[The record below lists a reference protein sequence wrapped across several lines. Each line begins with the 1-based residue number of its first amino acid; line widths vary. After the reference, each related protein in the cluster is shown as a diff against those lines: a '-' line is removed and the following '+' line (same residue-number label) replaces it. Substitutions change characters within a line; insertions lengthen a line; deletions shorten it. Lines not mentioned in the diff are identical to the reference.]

1 MNLLKA
7 VASVGLIAFSAMA
20 YSNDI
25 ESGLDLGFTPDE
37 YADRFNG
44 HMTQLEM
51 PFSLDASISDE
62 QVDDQ
67 AVFGSVFL
75 DTVSI
80 LGTADPDSRLVNH
93 IVLNGTGDGTEE
105 SGEFI
110 IAMFSIAIASLEPSE
125 FTDESLVML
134 LGLVDDMKSS
144 PDSTASVVVDDVS
157 FSASNSPYTGVMLTV
172 SPAE

>member
-20 YSNDI
+20 YSNDS
-25 ESGLDLGFTPDE
+25 ERGLDFGFTPDE

-44 HMTQLEM
+44 HMTQFGM

-62 QVDDQ
+62 EVDDQ

-80 LGTADPDSRLVNH
+80 LGTADPDSKLVNH
-93 IVLNGTGDGTEE
+93 LVMNGTGDGTEE

-110 IAMFSIAIASLEPSE
+110 IVMFSIAIASLDPGEM
-125 FTDESLVML
+125 TDEPLVML

-144 PDSTASVVVDDVS
+144 PDSTASIVVEGIS

>member
-25 ESGLDLGFTPDE
+25 ESGSDFGFTPDE
-37 YADRFNG
+37 YANRFNG
-44 HMTQLEM
+44 HMEQLGI
-51 PFSLDASISDE
+51 PFSLDPSISDE
-62 QVDDQ
+62 QVDGH

-80 LGTADPDSRLVNH
+80 LGTADPDSLLVNH
-93 IVLNGTGDGTEE
+93 LVMNGTGDGTDE

-110 IAMFSIAIASLEPSE
+110 IIMFNIAIASLDAGEL
-125 FTDESLVML
+125 TDESIVLL
-134 LGLVDDMKSS
+134 LGLLDDMKSS
-144 PDSTASVVVDDVS
+144 PDSTASIVFEGAS
-157 FSASNSPYTGVMLTV
+157 ISASSSPYTGVMLTV